1 LALAIHSGDLAVL
14 GEFSGIRDYVLKP
27 LPGAGS
33 ARRLRAR
40 SFRVPAFT
48 HMIAREIRR
57 RCDGSEALAL
67 DCAGG
72 SDELADVSP
81 ANGLLLAGRAEDGA
95 ERAIAAYQAELDRW
109 SLADLGGELVFHL
122 AAVRC
127 ASSDIPY
134 AALQGKLA
142 LRKMR
147 PLEGA
152 LVAGARWNNAAFR
165 SGWGDPHAK
174 VCAGCGATVGDVS
187 AGRFCDS
194 CIDDDELGRLL
205 PACNFG
211 HWVEPDHSTVHVP
224 GQGLALSTAD
234 RTMAGVGDLD
244 LTTAGWA
251 MLRYLPHGDFAAL
264 AERSP
269 GRRKLLAYLAI
280 SVDAF
285 AIENGAGVE
294 PVPSADPVTE
304 GSHAEE
310 ALAEVAVET
319 GALAPVLSSATA
331 LDSPETAESEAVGE
345 AAAAPS
351 SASAFDSL
359 EPPALAGTLPPP
371 DSVAAHA
378 HSLIAARFPD
388 VYPIHGDRD
397 TLLAAGPWDQ
407 VLHLALRLHQDFR
420 ETVRDNGG
428 RLAFSA
434 GLVLEHPVAN
444 LRSAVDHARAE
455 LARAQNGGPT
465 GGRMSGGISS
475 CISVFGKILPWKA
488 AKDVADRGFEMAAW
502 LKEDRISSSA
512 LRRVGE
518 LHSLSLGN
526 RSTPGANHWK
536 LRYLPLLVW
545 QARDADRLLRRKI
558 LRLAADPGLWENT
571 GLVTELAFLAA
582 PVRPRGNPEASGA
595 NASASPVP
603 SSVSALDSPAKAG
616 GEPDG

>member
-1 LALAIHSGDLAVL
+1 
-14 GEFSGIRDYVLKP
+14 
-27 LPGAGS
+27 
-33 ARRLRAR
+33 
-40 SFRVPAFT
+40 
-48 HMIAREIRR
+48 MITREIRR
-57 RCDGSEALAL
+57 RFNESKTLAL
-67 DCAGG
+67 DDGESVQRLSI
-72 SDELADVSP
+72 SDDRLM
-81 ANGLLLAGRAEDGA
+81 LAGRAEDGA
-95 ERAIAAYQAELDRW
+95 ERALTAYQAELDRW
-109 SLADLGGELVFHL
+109 SLAELGGELVFHL
-122 AAVRC
+122 VARRC
-127 ASSDIPY
+127 GSEGIPHTV
-134 AALQGKLA
+134 LEEKLA
-142 LRKMR
+142 LRRMQ

-165 SGWGDPHAK
+165 SGWGDAHAK
-174 VCAGCGATVGDVS
+174 VCSGCGATVGDVS
-187 AGRFCDS
+187 AGLFCDS
-194 CIDDDELGRLL
+194 CIDDDELGKLL

-211 HWVEPDHSTVHVP
+211 HWVEPDHATVHVP

-234 RTMAGVGDLD
+234 RTMAAVGDLD
-244 LTTAGWA
+244 LTTAEWA

-280 SVDAF
+280 SVDAV

-304 GSHAEE
+304 GSHAEKGP
-310 ALAEVAVET
+310 AEVAAET
-319 GALAPVLSSATA
+319 DALASALSSASA
-331 LDSPETAESEAVGE
+331 LDSPETARAEAVSEAT
-345 AAAAPS
+345 AAPP

-359 EPPALAGTLPPP
+359 EPPAQAGTPPP

-388 VYPIHGDRD
+388 VYPIRGDRD

-407 VLHLALRLHQDFR
+407 VLHLALQLRQDFR

-428 RLAFSA
+428 RLKFSA

-444 LRSAVDHARAE
+444 LRSAVGHARAE
-455 LARAQNGGPT
+455 LARAQDCDPNGGHMP
-465 GGRMSGGISS
+465 GGISGR
-475 CISVFGKILPWKA
+475 ISMFGEILTWKA
-488 AKDVADRGFEMAAW
+488 ARNVADRGSEMAAW

-512 LRRVGE
+512 LRHVGE

-526 RSTPGANHWK
+526 RSTPGVNRWK
-536 LRYLPLLVW
+536 LRYLPLLIW

-582 PVRPRGNPEASGA
+582 PVRARGNPAASSA
-595 NASASPVP
+595 NFLASPVP
-603 SSVSALDSPAKAG
+603 SGASALDSPAKAG
-616 GEPDG
+616 GERDG